1 MKFIKLTDRFNQSVV
16 VNMEQV
22 QYMYLVKEEDK
33 TFTALEFTDNTLYV
47 KELLEQV
54 QLKMK
59 EGV

>member
-1 MKFIKLTDRFNQSVV
+1 MKFIKLTDRFNKLVV

-22 QYMYLVKEEDK
+22 QYMYLVKEEYK